1 VGRSGRVMHR
11 DDVDIVF
18 DDIGSYPLPKGL
30 RLEGLSQDQY
40 LGLVR
45 DALAQKASAGV
56 VVPTYPQF
64 RDMIKMFMDPILDPD
79 RSESPYL
86 VSKEFAKIPEL
97 EVAEAMDLK
106 NLRACI
112 TGPVELY
119 LSAFGSTTYTDI
131 LFLLAESVARFAENA
146 LASGKVKVVSLDEP
160 SLGISPS
167 VAFSEDD
174 ILRALEI
181 ASKPCHDALCE
192 VHLHSALYAEP
203 CCRVEGINVVGIES
217 AANPYYLKLVDR
229 KVLEETDTY
238 LRAGIARTDIL
249 SMAAKLNDR
258 LGINLW
264 DDPSRLEKEILG
276 QESPEV
282 ITGRLTR
289 AWEIFG
295 ERLKVAG
302 PDCGL
307 GSWPSQSMAQRL
319 LSNCAIAIASF
330 V

>member
-1 VGRSGRVMHR
+1 M
-11 DDVDIVF
+11 IP
-18 DDIGSYPLPKGL
+18 IGL
-30 RLEGLSQDQY
+30 R
-40 LGLVR
+40 
-45 DALAQKASAGV
+45 AL
-56 VVPTYPQF
+56 
-64 RDMIKMFMDPILDPD
+64 
-79 RSESPYL
+79 YL

-97 EVAEAMDLK
+97 EVAEVMGLK
-106 NLRACI
+106 SLRACI

-181 ASKPCHDALCE
+181 ASKPCHDTLCE

-217 AANPYYLKLVDR
+217 AANPDYLKLVDR

-238 LRAGIARTDIL
+238 LRAGHCQDRHTLHGSQAQRPLGDKPLGRSFQARKGDLRAGIARGHKRSAD
-249 SMAAKLNDR
+249 
-258 LGINLW
+258 
-264 DDPSRLEKEILG
+264 
-276 QESPEV
+276 Q
-282 ITGRLTR
+282 
-289 AWEIFG
+289 
-295 ERLKVAG
+295 
-302 PDCGL
+302 GL
-307 GSWPSQSMAQRL
+307 GDLWRKAESCRA
-319 LSNCAIAIASF
+319 
-330 V
+330 